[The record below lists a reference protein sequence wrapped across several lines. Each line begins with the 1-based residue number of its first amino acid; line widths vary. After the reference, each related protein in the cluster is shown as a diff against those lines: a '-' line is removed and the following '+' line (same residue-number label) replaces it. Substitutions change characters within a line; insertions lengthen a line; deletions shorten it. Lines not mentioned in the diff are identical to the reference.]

1 MTATEKI
8 YTGLCGLFSILIV
21 LSNLTYQ
28 KFVALPILPFH
39 TFEISVGA
47 ILYPLTFLLTDL
59 ITEFYSKERANF
71 CVKFAIIINIIVAGI
86 LMFMDSLT
94 ATEWSKIDNDT
105 FHHVFG
111 FYSVA
116 FIGSILACYI
126 SQAFDIVLY
135 LWIRKTTKGKYLWLR
150 NSGSTSISLLIDTSI
165 VISVMSLFG
174 ILPSEQII
182 PLIINSY
189 SWKLFFTISMIP
201 VFYGLVSLMKFS
213 INRVTVPQNIPTEP
227 ISTSTTS

>member
-174 ILPSEQII
+174 ILPPEQII